1 MAVLSFDQFACT
13 LASRASRRG
22 TLALL
27 ATVALPALSQ
37 GTDTLAGQRRRN
49 TRRKRRRN
57 KRHARCLREGAT
69 CNTADVYC
77 SGTCDFLVKDGS
89 CAPCRGRSCSAEH
102 PCCGSLDCVNGF
114 CDGCRDRATSCTTAA
129 QCCFSDCTGGACLS
143 AQRGPCARHADCRS
157 CYLNGACTNACVN
170 GACAV

>member
-1 MAVLSFDQFACT
+1 MAVRSLDQFACT
-13 LASRASRRG
+13 LASRTSRRG

-27 ATVALPALSQ
+27 AAVAMHALNQ
-37 GTDTLAGQRRRN
+37 GDETLARKRR
-49 TRRKRRRN
+49 RRKRRRN
-57 KRHARCLREGAT
+57 QRHDRCLREGAT
-69 CNTADVYC
+69 CDTAGVCC

-102 PCCGSLDCVNGF
+102 PCCGRLDCVNGF

-129 QCCFSDCTGGACLS
+129 HCCFSDCTSGACLS
-143 AQRGPCARHADCRS
+143 AQGGPCARDADCRS

-170 GACAV
+170 GSCAV